1 MLERGHELAVDLGGD
16 NLGDLGAFFEE
27 GKAEVRGFGV
37 VRVERSV
44 LAGRTHQ
51 RTLQQQ
57 TR

>member
-1 MLERGHELAVDLGGD
+1 
-16 NLGDLGAFFEE
+16 
-27 GKAEVRGFGV
+27 VRGFGV

-51 RTLQQQ
+51 RTPQQQ